1 MKYSIKSVKKELEKN
16 PNKPII
22 YFWGHT
28 PNPKKI
34 TTACLSQWYDCTFKA
49 EILRSQEKVVFHT
62 AEQFMMASKALLFDD
77 METYGKIMNE
87 SNPSAYKKLG
97 RLVKN
102 FDPKRWDEVKFDI
115 VVEGNKAKFSQNEE
129 LKQFLLSTNDAILV
143 EASPYDRVWGIGIDK
158 DTAIKGGIDQWKG
171 ENLLG
176 FALME
181 VRNQILFDD
190 YIQETIK
197 LI

>member
-16 PNKPII
+16 PTKPII

-115 VVEGNKAKFSQNEE
+115 VVEGNNEVIE
-129 LKQFLLSTNDAILV
+129 YTNNYEKIFEDLINNGYSKKDAI
-143 EASPYDRVWGIGIDK
+143 K
-158 DTAIKGGIDQWKG
+158 
-171 ENLLG
+171 
-176 FALME
+176 
-181 VRNQILFDD
+181 
-190 YIQETIK
+190 
-197 LI
+197 